1 MLNPTES
8 YNLLLAYQS
17 SSGHSS
23 GSHASHASHASHG
36 TPPTPSPFASV
47 DAVCSGNTD
56 PEWHDLVDPSIR
68 ETLGKQEVRRQGLWW
83 ELIKGEVEYV
93 RDLRMI
99 CKVSQA
105 SFAKKGN

>member
-1 MLNPTES
+1 MPNPAES

-23 GSHASHASHASHG
+23 SSHASHG
-36 TPPTPSPFASV
+36 ATPTLTPFASGEAICH
-47 DAVCSGNTD
+47 DNLD
-56 PEWHDLVDPSIR
+56 PEWHDLVDPSVR
-68 ETLGKQEVRRQGLWW
+68 ESLGKDEVQRQGLWW

-99 CKVSQA
+99 CKVSRSA
-105 SFAKKGN
+105 LRKVKLTSRI